1 MKEVTTTDTVPRTA
15 NLLAC
20 RQWWKVC
27 FLYGDQEKYYR
38 QIYGKAA
45 SQRLA
50 SSQRLTSPQR
60 VIYPTKSLEPVVL
73 NGSPPRTIE
82 ARKRARDAARERTV
96 PHSRVTVLDDPFL
109 FGLENDYGSDSGI
122 DNNSGKGAKASPSPP
137 SVSQTVS
144 DPPKPIL
151 KNRIAVKKPDYNQPG
166 LPMLD
171 DLERVR
177 HLSSNRNR
185 NTICDVSGIVENAM
199 MSIISNDESDGLD
212 SVVKGDTTQSTNTDQ
227 FSCNHWRTSGNNAID
242 AGVGYGSLPSSS
254 KRTAVGEAI
263 KFE

>member
-1 MKEVTTTDTVPRTA
+1 MKEVTITDTVPRTA

-60 VIYPTKSLEPVVL
+60 VIYPTKLLDPVVL

-82 ARKRARDAARERTV
+82 SRKRARDGARERTV

-109 FGLENDYGSDSGI
+109 FGLEHDYGSDSGI
-122 DNNSGKGAKASPSPP
+122 DANSGKGAKASPSPP
-137 SVSQTVS
+137 SITQPV

-166 LPMLD
+166 LPCLA

-199 MSIISNDESDGLD
+199 MGIIGNHDKSDGLD
-212 SVVKGDTTQSTNTDQ
+212 GIVKGDTQANEAEQ
-227 FSCNHWRTSGNNAID
+227 FSCNHWRTSGNNAIET
-242 AGVGYGSLPSSS
+242 GVGYGSLPSPSS
-254 KRTAVGEAI
+254 KAAGATI
-263 KFE
+263 KFQ

>member
-1 MKEVTTTDTVPRTA
+1 MKEVTITDTVPRTA

-38 QIYGKAA
+38 QVYGKAA

-50 SSQRLTSPQR
+50 SSQRFTSPQR
-60 VIYPTKSLEPVVL
+60 VIYPTKSLDPVVL

-82 ARKRARDAARERTV
+82 SRKRNREGTKERII

-122 DNNSGKGAKASPSPP
+122 DANSSGKNGAKSTPSPP
-137 SVSQTVS
+137 STMSQPS
-144 DPPKPIL
+144 IEPPKPIL
-151 KNRIAVKKPDYNQPG
+151 KNKIAVKKPDYNQPG
-166 LPMLD
+166 LPCVA

-199 MSIISNDESDGLD
+199 MSIGNDESDGKGGGNSYLPLYD
-212 SVVKGDTTQSTNTDQ
+212 LNVAVRGDTAEQ
-227 FSCNHWRTSGNNAID
+227 FSCNNRRTSGNNVIE
-242 AGVGYGSLPSSS
+242 AGVGYGSSS
-254 KRTAVGEAI
+254 K
-263 KFE
+263 FE

>member
-1 MKEVTTTDTVPRTA
+1 MSTTDTVPRTA

-60 VIYPTKSLEPVVL
+60 IIYPTKLLDPVVL

-82 ARKRARDAARERTV
+82 SRKRCRETSKEKTI

-109 FGLENDYGSDSGI
+109 FGIDNDYGSDSGI
-122 DNNSGKGAKASPSPP
+122 DASGRNTKSPSGE
-137 SVSQTVS
+137 
-144 DPPKPIL
+144 PPKPIL
-151 KNRIAVKKPDYNQPG
+151 KNRIEVKRPDYNQTG
-166 LPMLD
+166 LPSA

-177 HLSSNRNR
+177 NLSTNRNR
-185 NTICDVSGIVENAM
+185 STICDVTGVVENAM
-199 MSIISNDESDGLD
+199 MSAGNHDDSSGSCISEEVHNSGANNCRQFHCL
-212 SVVKGDTTQSTNTDQ
+212 SVKSSALENIANYNQQKID
-227 FSCNHWRTSGNNAID
+227 NNNVG
-242 AGVGYGSLPSSS
+242 AGVGYESLAAS
-254 KRTAVGEAI
+254 KSI
-263 KFE
+263 HFE